1 MRFCLVFCSA
11 LLVLS
16 SCAPGTDPEG
26 CVNVFSDSVMCEF
39 SVEVDR
45 VGDGQ
50 CAVRSS
56 FVEEDIMR
64 ITCLNVFV
72 YHNGYLLSDCCRY
85 YDDMSSLMLS
95 FPSGMNGFNI
105 YMLGNVG
112 RITPPEVERELGN
125 LKCVI
130 DSYSDF
136 NTRGVPVA
144 GTFEGYRKG
153 NPAHFK
159 LKRLVGQYN
168 IQMRVSADDAKYTV
182 KSLGLKNCAKDFY
195 PFCDDARA
203 EMFDCFCDE
212 GPCGDRLTDED
223 VCRLNAGEVVSL
235 YFMENL
241 QGELLP
247 GNTDRKSKIPSAIDA
262 VESGA
267 SDRCTYLEVVADLV
281 TPAAKYTDGKYRFYL
296 GANQTSDFS
305 IRRNTLY
312 NVVLDFTQ
320 NMVDEQEWRIEV
332 DAPQVVDVKIDKEEA
347 MVIKGAVDM
356 VYVQA
361 YDNNGNLM
369 DFDVSVLSSNGYVNA
384 EKVSVDYRE
393 YPSLG
398 KAMGVRLTSNVDLVG
413 LYSYGAEPT
422 YLTEFVRVSSRET
435 YNGRP
440 VFSKD
445 IKVRVYNKLFP
456 LYVKFEKGTYAY
468 SPVVRGRN
476 PMGLGLKIMTTYS
489 YDGLS
494 YTIGATRINT
504 YLSSGT
510 VQEGAVGV
518 EGKSF
523 GTFSADMTA
532 DNITS
537 VNFAVTGV
545 SSTAGNPIA
554 YPCLVT
560 SGEMFPGSGTAAH
573 YGPGTSLVPGS
584 LPNLK
589 DDYMYAMY
597 CAPSSGS
604 AVYCG
609 PILYDWPATFSGS
622 YVWASTY
629 VKSTDLSECYFET
642 TAGYG
647 VDKHVFAKDSR
658 HEICPFYFL
667 NAGMNAHS
675 VNVSFDCELV
685 KYPNESVSR
694 IDVVFR
700 APGRDLFAE
709 KKGVGAFCKHEMGY
723 KVSVWKNLVGKAKS
737 EQNSKYY
744 KGQLFMT
751 INGASS
757 WVGADTTENGFFP

>member
-1 MRFCLVFCSA
+1 MKFCLVLCSA
-11 LLVLS
+11 LVLLAA
-16 SCAPGTDPEG
+16 CAHEPGQDEMVG
-26 CVNVFSDSVMCEF
+26 VFSDSVVCEF

-56 FVEEDIMR
+56 YVEEDIMK

-72 YHNGYLLSDCCRY
+72 YHNGLLLSDCCRY
-85 YDDMSSLMLS
+85 YDDMSTLMLS

-112 RITPPEVERELGN
+112 EVIPPEVERELGN
-125 LKCVI
+125 LKCVVE
-130 DSYSDF
+130 SYSDF
-136 NTRGVPVA
+136 NSRGVPVA
-144 GTFEGYRKG
+144 GSFIGYRKG
-153 NPAHFK
+153 DLAHFR

-168 IQMRVSADDAKYTV
+168 IQMRVSADDAEYTV

-195 PFCDDARA
+195 PFCTDARA
-203 EMFDCFCDE
+203 EMFSCFCDE

-223 VCRLNAGEVVSL
+223 VERLNAGEVVSL

-247 GNTDRKSKIPSAIDA
+247 GNTDRKAKIPAAIDA

-267 SDRCTYLEVVADLV
+267 SGRCTYLEVVADLV
-281 TPAAKYTDGKYRFYL
+281 TPTARYTDGKYRFYL

-320 NMVDEQEWRIEV
+320 NMVDEEEWRIEV
-332 DAPQVVDVKIDKEEA
+332 AAPEVVDVKVDKDEA

-356 VYVQA
+356 VYVQG
-361 YDNNGNLM
+361 YDNNGKLM
-369 DFDVSVLSSNGYVNA
+369 DFDVRVLSSNGYVNA

-398 KAMGVRLTSNVDLVG
+398 RAMGVRLTSNVEISG
-413 LYSYGAEPT
+413 LYPYGSEPT
-422 YLTEFVRVSSRET
+422 YLTEYVRISSHET
-435 YNGRP
+435 YNGVP

-456 LYVKFEKGTYAY
+456 LYVKLEKGSYAY

-476 PMGLGLKIMTTYS
+476 PMGLGLKVMTDYS
-489 YDGLS
+489 YDNQS
-494 YTIGATRINT
+494 YTAGATRINT

-510 VQEGAVGV
+510 IQEGAVST

-523 GTFSADMTA
+523 GVLSADMKA
-532 DNITS
+532 DNITKIDFRVS
-537 VNFAVTGV
+537 GV
-545 SSTAGNPIA
+545 SSSAGNPIA
-554 YPCLVT
+554 YPRLLS
-560 SGEMFPGSGTAAH
+560 SGDMFTGAKTDAH
-573 YGPGTSLVPGS
+573 YGPGESLVPGS
-584 LPNLK
+584 LPDLK

-609 PILYDWPATFSGS
+609 PILYDWPETFSGS

-629 VKSTDLSECYFET
+629 VKSTDLTECYFET
-642 TAGYG
+642 TSGYG
-647 VDKHVFAKDSR
+647 VDKQSFVRNSA
-658 HEICPFYFL
+658 HEVCPFYFL

-685 KYPNESVSR
+685 KYPNESVSS
-694 IDVVFR
+694 IDVKFR

-709 KKGVGAFCKHEMGY
+709 KKGDASFCKHQMYY
-723 KVSVWKNLVGKAKS
+723 KVSVWKNLLGKTKS
-737 EQNSKYY
+737 QQNSKYY
-744 KGQLFMT
+744 KGQLYVT

-757 WVGADTTENGFFP
+757 WVGADTSENGFFP

>member
-1 MRFCLVFCSA
+1 MRFCLVLCSA
-11 LLVLS
+11 LVLMS
-16 SCAPGTDPEG
+16 SCSPCVGSDD
-26 CVNVFSDSVMCEF
+26 CVNVFSDSMVCGF

-45 VGDGQ
+45 VDDSQ

-56 FVEEDIMR
+56 FSREDIMK

-72 YHNGYLLSDCCRY
+72 YYNGYLLSECCRY
-85 YDDMSSLMLS
+85 YDDMTSLMLS

-112 RITPPEVERELGN
+112 RVTPPEVERELSS
-125 LKCVI
+125 LKCVVE
-130 DSYSDF
+130 SYADF

-144 GTFEGYRKG
+144 GSFVGYRKG
-153 NPAHFK
+153 ELAHFK
-159 LKRLVGQYN
+159 LKRLIGQYN
-168 IQMRVSADDAKYTV
+168 ILMRVSAEDAEYTV
-182 KSLGLKNCAKDFY
+182 KSLSLKNCAKDFY
-195 PFCDDARA
+195 PFCADAKA
-203 EMFDCFCDE
+203 EMFSCFCDE

-223 VCRLNAGEVVSL
+223 VARLNAGEVVSL

-247 GNTDRKSKIPSAIDA
+247 GNTDRKNKVPSAVEA
-262 VESGA
+262 VENGA
-267 SDRCTYLEVVADLV
+267 SERCTYLEVVADLV

-296 GANQTSDFS
+296 GSNQTSDFS

-332 DAPQVVDVKIDKEEA
+332 GAPQVVDVKVDKDEA
-347 MVIKGAVDM
+347 MVIRGAVDM

-361 YDNNGNLM
+361 YDNSGNLM
-369 DFDVSVLSSNGYVNA
+369 DFDVSVLSSNGYINA

-393 YPSLG
+393 YPALG
-398 KAMGVRLTSNVDLVG
+398 KAMGVRITSNVDISG
-413 LYSYGAEPT
+413 LYPYGSEPT
-422 YLTEFVRVSSRET
+422 YLTEYVRISSRET
-435 YNGRP
+435 YNGNP

-456 LYVKFEKGTYAY
+456 LYVKLEKGAYAY

-476 PMGLGLKIMTTYS
+476 PMGLGLKIMTTYA

-494 YTIGATRINT
+494 YTAGATRVNT
-504 YLSSGT
+504 YLSGGS
-510 VQEGAVGV
+510 VQEGSVSLD
-518 EGKSF
+518 GKSF
-523 GTFSADMTA
+523 GVLSADMTA

-545 SSTAGNPIA
+545 SNVAGNPLA
-554 YPCLVT
+554 YPRLLV
-560 SGEMFPGSGTAAH
+560 SGEMFTGSGTAAH
-573 YGPGTSLVPGS
+573 YGPGSSLVPGS

-629 VKSTDLSECYFET
+629 VKSTDLTECYFET
-642 TAGYG
+642 TLGYG
-647 VDKHVFAKDSR
+647 VDKHAFVKNSA
-658 HEICPFYFL
+658 HETCPFYFL

-685 KYPNESVSR
+685 KYPKESVSS
-694 IDVVFR
+694 IDVKFR

-709 KKGVGAFCKHEMGY
+709 KKGAEAFCKHEMGY
-723 KVSVWKNLVGKAKS
+723 KVSVWKNLVGKTKS
-737 EQNSKYY
+737 LQNSKYY
-744 KGQLFMT
+744 KGQFFMT

-757 WVGADTTENGFFP
+757 WVGADTSENGFFP